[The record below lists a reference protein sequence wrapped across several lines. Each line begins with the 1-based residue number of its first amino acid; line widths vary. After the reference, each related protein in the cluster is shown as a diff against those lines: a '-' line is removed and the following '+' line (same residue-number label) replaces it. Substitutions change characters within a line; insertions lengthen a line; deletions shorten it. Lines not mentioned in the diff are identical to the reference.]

1 MIARLVTLRNA
12 LTAFWVAAMLVAAP
26 VPSGAQSATMDDFN
40 RRLTGRV
47 DDDTRRQVLGIAA
60 DAVARGLPAD
70 AIITKALHGASS
82 RAAGPKIV
90 RVVEQY
96 RDRLDLARV
105 SLGGRAES
113 MELVAGAEAL
123 FMGVP
128 GDILGQIR
136 RSQPGGNVTIALA
149 VTTDLVKQ
157 NVPVDVASRA
167 VLALASGG
175 LSDAQLIDVRKSIE
189 RDIELGTLPA
199 TATSLRVFG
208 TADATSGSVS
218 LRAGFRQNVAPVRAE
233 PPALRRP

>member
-1 MIARLVTLRNA
+1 MIARLSFARTA
-12 LTAFWVAAMLVAAP
+12 LTAFCVAVTLVAAP
-26 VPSGAQSATMDDFN
+26 VPSVAQSAGMDDFN

-47 DDDTRRQVLGIAA
+47 DDATRQQVLAIAA
-60 DAVARGLPAD
+60 DAAARGLPAE
-70 AIITKALHGASS
+70 AIVIKALHGASS
-82 RAAGPKIV
+82 RAPGAKIV
-90 RVVEQY
+90 RIVEQY

-128 GDILGQIR
+128 GDILGHIR
-136 RSQPGGNVTIALA
+136 RSQPGSNVTVALA
-149 VTTDLVKQ
+149 ITTDLVKQ

-175 LSDAQLIDVRKSIE
+175 LSDAQLIDIRKSIE

-208 TADATSGSVS
+208 TTDAASGTVS
-218 LRAGFRQNVAPVRAE
+218 LRAGFRQNAAPVRPE
-233 PPALRRP
+233 PPTLRRP